1 MLQII
6 GCNKNCLFT
15 CIRVGVL
22 VLGTVMSSLSEKKR
36 SPVGPERYQKLI
48 EWLKIWGGD
57 EIHLGFFML
66 QGSDDDCY
74 YHYYKWQSNAELY
87 VDTS

>member
-1 MLQII
+1 MQQKLSVYMYKSR
-6 GCNKNCLFT
+6 C
-15 CIRVGVL
+15 
-22 VLGTVMSSLSEKKR
+22 SSTWNSDVFSEKKR
-36 SPVGPERYQKLI
+36 SPVGPERYQKLL

-57 EIHLGFFML
+57 EIHLEFCML